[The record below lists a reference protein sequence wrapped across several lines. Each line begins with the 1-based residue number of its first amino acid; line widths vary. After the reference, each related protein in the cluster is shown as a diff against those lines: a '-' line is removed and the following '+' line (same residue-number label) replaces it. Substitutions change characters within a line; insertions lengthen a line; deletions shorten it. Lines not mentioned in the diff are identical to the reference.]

1 MSKSA
6 PLPGSEARLNPD
18 LVGQQ
23 ELDGRMHPALFH
35 ARERRLERFV
45 RAGVTF
51 ADNVGLFAPDPS
63 ITNPVTLDESR
74 GTAILIA
81 RFEHFGVP
89 DGLIFET
96 GNGAFRTELQFVA
109 GAIELLVRSGGTDEV
124 DVTVALDAPDSGRHT
139 YVFAADPDPAG
150 DLSVPLEARLWLD
163 GRLIFEETGVT
174 TADAT
179 IAWASS
185 TAAWGYASTMTNVGV
200 IDDLEL
206 YLGQLPALF

>member
-18 LVGQQ
+18 LVRQRKRG
-23 ELDGRMHPALFH
+23 GRMQPALFH

-45 RAGVTF
+45 RAGVMLD
-51 ADNVGLFAPDPS
+51 DNVGLFPS
-63 ITNPVTLDESR
+63 GPISNPVTLDESR

-89 DGLIFET
+89 NGRVLST
-96 GNGAFRTELQFVA
+96 GNPAFRILFR
-109 GAIELLVRSGGTDEV
+109 ILSGNLDFRLKSNSVLEFGVLEPL
-124 DVTVALDAPDSGRHT
+124 DVPDSGLHT
-139 YVFAADPDPAG
+139 YVIAVNPDPAG
-150 DLSVPLEARLWLD
+150 DLSLPLEGRLWLD
-163 GRLIFEETGVT
+163 GRLVFERTGAT
-174 TADAT
+174 TGDPT
-179 IAWASS
+179 ISWASS
-185 TAAWGYASTMTNVGV
+185 TADWAYADTLTNVGQ